1 MPTVTPERKSISST
15 KLLEKFKVFVIFE
28 NENSLLGSQKST
40 YKLVMEFLV
49 KSRVEPQFIKL
60 VMEPAKYFYI

>member
-15 KLLEKFKVFVIFE
+15 KLLEKFNVFVIFE